1 VRASSAPTR
10 VLSRLAFTAAPSLL
24 LLTLLG
30 RAAQNAGQTTYPLIG
45 RELLGMGNSSI
56 GAVVAVAG
64 LASVA
69 CSTVVVGRARRWPPA
84 RLLAAG
90 QALGL
95 AAFLLLALPTGRPG
109 LWLGAVG
116 LGAGGG
122 LVFPSLMTVI
132 ASRSPGRR
140 AKALALMAVALSTS
154 LVAGPLIESGVLHVL
169 GGSLRAALG
178 VMTVLPAG
186 AVALAVR
193 AARQR
198 ATTADGPG
206 ADGPSAQGAGLP
218 ADGPGADGPGP
229 QEAPA
234 AASAPADAPPAFGSA
249 FRLALTVMLTYQ
261 VPFVALVGFG
271 ALLARQADGLSA
283 AGAEAAFAVF
293 FGSSA
298 LVRVLLVVATPRR
311 RLRGV
316 LVVSAAATV
325 AGVAW
330 LGLADTLPELLGAMA
345 VLGVPHG
352 TTFPLASSILAE
364 QAHLD
369 DARLAR
375 ANGRLMAGTNAATV
389 VVPFAYGALAAA
401 FGYREAFLLLEVPVG
416 LAAALLVAQ
425 LASRRSPLRAPDAFK
440 APSLGGP

>member
-1 VRASSAPTR
+1 MRASSPAGA
-10 VLSRLAFTAAPSLL
+10 LSRLATAAAPSLL
-24 LLTLLG
+24 LLTFLG

-45 RELLGMGNSSI
+45 RDLLGMGNSSI

-69 CSTVVVGRARRWPPA
+69 SSTVVVGRLRRWDA
-84 RLLAAG
+84 AVLLAAG

-122 LVFPSLMTVI
+122 LMFPSLMTVI
-132 ASRSPGRR
+132 ASRTPGRR

-154 LVAGPLIESGVLHVL
+154 LVAGPLIESGVLHAL

-178 VMTVLPAG
+178 VMAVLPAG
-186 AVALAVR
+186 AVVLAVR

-198 ATTADGPG
+198 PPNPPRRGAADRPPSRGTGP
-206 ADGPSAQGAGLP
+206 P
-218 ADGPGADGPGP
+218 ADDPPSP
-229 QEAPA
+229 EAPA
-234 AASAPADAPPAFGSA
+234 PADDPPPVPASA

-293 FGSSA
+293 FGSSV

-311 RLRGV
+311 RLRAV
-316 LVVSAAATV
+316 LVLSAAATV

-330 LGLADTLPELLGAMA
+330 LGLAHTLPELLGAMA

-369 DARLAR
+369 GGHLAR
-375 ANGRLMAGTNAATV
+375 ANGRLMAGTNTATV

-401 FGYREAFLLLEVPVG
+401 FGYRGAFLLLEVPVG
-416 LAAALLVAQ
+416 LAAALLIAQ
-425 LASRRSPLRAPDAFK
+425 LVSRHSPLRPPDGFK

>member
-198 ATTADGPG
+198 ATGPPAPEAAPPPG
-206 ADGPSAQGAGLP
+206 RRAAPP
-218 ADGPGADGPGP
+218 ADGP
-229 QEAPA
+229 
-234 AASAPADAPPAFGSA
+234 PADAPPAFGSA